1 MESLPVELVQEI
13 IGYLDPSSLY
23 QLCRVAKNLR
33 SFIPSLAQ
41 FHAPSDVFP
50 QKNRIRFQQK
60 GAHHHFTRIDAIE
73 KPSDQFPMG
82 RRVGMRASGDRCIVG
97 QAWLGSQSLSW
108 THSTNYQVLYFE
120 VKVLWCA
127 LDCNM
132 RIGLVHDQWEFYR
145 PPGSLEHSVGYCSDD
160 GTLSIGSRYDLRY
173 LFGPS
178 WSAGDIMGCG
188 YYKQNGKGKVF
199 FTKNGRWIGDAP
211 QAVEYED
218 LNFTKR
224 WHAAFSASTHCE
236 VEVNMGK
243 ESFHY
248 PILNG
253 VAPFLV
259 DRFELPKAKAPT
271 FVSREFCK
279 VSESQNGTILDFLPN
294 YQGARSVQCTMPL
307 ELIEEAYNPEGFYYF
322 EIKVISRAP
331 NPTSFMSIGLSNRP
345 YSEMHHIG
353 WNPGSIGFH
362 SDDGRVFIN
371 SYNSECQ
378 ISKGYTIGS
387 IIGCGYNPIQKTV
400 FFTQDGSRLVDHD
413 IHVMGPLY
421 ISIAATMHWKVSV
434 HIRKNQIKST
444 F

>member
-1 MESLPVELVQEI
+1 METLPAELIQEI
-13 IGYLDPSSLY
+13 SNYLDPSSVY
-23 QLCRVAKNLR
+23 HLCQVSKKLR

-41 FHAPSDVFP
+41 FHTAIDVVS
-50 QKNRIRFQQK
+50 QKDRVRFEQK
-60 GAHHHFTRIDAIE
+60 GVHHHFTRIDAIE
-73 KPSDQFPMG
+73 KPSEQFPMG
-82 RRVGMRASGDRCIVG
+82 RRVGIRASGDRCVVG
-97 QAWLGSQSLSW
+97 QAWLGSQAMAW
-108 THSTNYQVLYFE
+108 TQTAKYQVLYFE
-120 VKVLWCA
+120 VKILWCA

-132 RIGLVHDQWEFYR
+132 RIGLVHGQWELYR
-145 PPGSLEHSVGYCSDD
+145 PPGSLENSVGYCSDD

-173 LFGPS
+173 LFGPA
-178 WSAGDIMGCG
+178 WSAGDVMGCG
-188 YYKQNGKGKVF
+188 YYKQNGRGKVF

-211 QAVEYED
+211 QAVDYED

-236 VEVNMGK
+236 VQVNMGIAP
-243 ESFHY
+243 FQY
-248 PILNG
+248 PICNG

-259 DRFELPKAKAPT
+259 DRFELPTTKSPT
-271 FVSREFCK
+271 FVSRDFCR
-279 VSESQNGTILDFLPN
+279 VSQLQEKTILEFLPN

-307 ELIEEAYNPEGFYYF
+307 ALIQEAYDPEGYYF
-322 EIKVISRAP
+322 FEVEILSRAP
-331 NPTSFMSIGLSNRP
+331 NPTAFISIGLSNRP

-378 ISKGYTIGS
+378 VSKGYTIGS
-387 IIGCGYNPIQKTV
+387 TIGCGYNPLQNTV

-434 HIRKNQIKST
+434 NIKRSRIKST